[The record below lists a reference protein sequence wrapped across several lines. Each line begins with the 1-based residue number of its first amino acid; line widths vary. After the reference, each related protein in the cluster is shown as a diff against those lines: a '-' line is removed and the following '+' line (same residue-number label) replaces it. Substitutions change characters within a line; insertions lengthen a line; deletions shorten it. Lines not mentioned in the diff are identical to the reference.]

1 MFLYGSGARI
11 GEAPKI
17 RWNQVDLT
25 TAEIRLHDNQTKNG
39 EPRILPL
46 SADLVGVLKKMF
58 RTDGPVFCTTNLRRA
73 WQDACV
79 AAGFGEWEKTPT
91 LKKGRIYRGV
101 LIHDLRRS
109 AVRNLIRAGV
119 SESVAMKISGH
130 KTREVFQRYNITSTS
145 DLHSAAAAV
154 QRNNER
160 LMKAAARK
168 AAKHINEA
176 V

>member
-1 MFLYGSGARI
+1 
-11 GEAPKI
+11 
-17 RWNQVDLT
+17 
-25 TAEIRLHDNQTKNG
+25 
-39 EPRILPL
+39 
-46 SADLVGVLKKMF
+46 MF
-58 RTDGPVFCTTNLRRA
+58 RTNGPVFCTTNLRKA

-91 LKKGRIYRGV
+91 LKKGCVYRGV

-109 AVRNLIRAGV
+109 AIRNLIRAGV

-130 KTREVFQRYNITSTS
+130 KTREIFQRYNITSTN

-154 QRNNER
+154 QRNNGR
-160 LMKAAARK
+160 LMEIAARK
-168 AAKHINEA
+168 AANRIDNG

>member
-1 MFLYGSGARI
+1 
-11 GEAPKI
+11 
-17 RWNQVDLT
+17 
-25 TAEIRLHDNQTKNG
+25 
-39 EPRILPL
+39 
-46 SADLVGVLKKMF
+46 
-58 RTDGPVFCTTNLRRA
+58 
-73 WQDACV
+73 V
-79 AAGFGEWEKTPT
+79 AAGFGVWEKTPK

-168 AAKHINEA
+168 AAKHIIDEA